1 MNWAAISTGIAFLS
15 LCGGA
20 FEYLR
25 RRLRGRKII
34 TYELLASVPFLRDM
48 PGIESAGLS
57 VIYDGEKLADPH
69 LLQVQVTSKS
79 ALDIPTKAFDQA
91 RPLCFDVG
99 VPVIALLE
107 TTFDPDQAPLPEI
120 MTNGSVLQ
128 VQPSLTR
135 RRQDM
140 TFSVLADGPG
150 AHLTCSSNPLLNYTP
165 REGKSDQ
172 ERRRRNIKIRN
183 IVVWAI
189 VLFMVFYVVTH
200 PAAAGQ
206 AVEDL
211 GNGVANLLN
220 SL

>member
-1 MNWAAISTGIAFLS
+1 
-15 LCGGA
+15 
-20 FEYLR
+20 
-25 RRLRGRKII
+25 
-34 TYELLASVPFLRDM
+34 
-48 PGIESAGLS
+48 
-57 VIYDGEKLADPH
+57 
-69 LLQVQVTSKS
+69 
-79 ALDIPTKAFDQA
+79 
-91 RPLCFDVG
+91 
-99 VPVIALLE
+99 
-107 TTFDPDQAPLPEI
+107 
-120 MTNGSVLQ
+120 
-128 VQPSLTR
+128 
-135 RRQDM
+135 M

-189 VLFMVFYVVTH
+189 VLFMVFYVVTQ